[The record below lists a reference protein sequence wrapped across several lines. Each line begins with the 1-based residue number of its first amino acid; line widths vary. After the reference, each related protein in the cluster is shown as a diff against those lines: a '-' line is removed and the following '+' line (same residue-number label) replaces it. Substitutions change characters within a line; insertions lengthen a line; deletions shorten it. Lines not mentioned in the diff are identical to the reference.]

1 MYTSLGVLAILLVI
15 GMSWEVLI
23 RLKGKG
29 KGKGKGNVTMH
40 VGERVDQLSLKVS
53 FNIN

>member
-29 KGKGKGNVTMH
+29 KGKGNVTMH
-40 VGERVDQLSLKVS
+40 VGERVDQFSLKVS

>member
-29 KGKGKGNVTMH
+29 KGKGNVTMH
-40 VGERVDQLSLKVS
+40 VGERVDQFSLRSVS

>member
-29 KGKGKGNVTMH
+29 KRNVTMH
-40 VGERVDQLSLKVS
+40 VGERVDQFSLKDS